1 MSTEFQRLSQ
11 ASLLEHIETVGAVKF
26 TIRNIVCYG
35 TRNELSETCLLYT
48 SPSPR
53 DRQKSRMP
61 SSA

>member
-1 MSTEFQRLSQ
+1 MAENRGRPSEQVERLD
-11 ASLLEHIETVGAVKF
+11 KW
-26 TIRNIVCYG
+26 TID
-35 TRNELSETCLLYT
+35 STCLLYT

>member
-1 MSTEFQRLSQ
+1 MREMPVDTSIKFLFDEGVRLG
-11 ASLLEHIETVGAVKF
+11 ASIKV
-26 TIRNIVCYG
+26 
-35 TRNELSETCLLYT
+35 CLLYT